1 MRFSPRAAGL
11 LSAAVT
17 VLIWTAFIVIA
28 RASAQRSLNPFDIA
42 FLRIVGASAVLM
54 PWALWRARRERAEPG
69 GLRGSLGGL
78 SPLPLRP
85 TLVLGLFGGLA
96 YALLA
101 YSGFF
106 FAPAAHGSVLM
117 PGSLPLWTSL
127 LSVWLLGER
136 LPGQRLAGLGL
147 ILLGD
152 LMVGGASLL
161 AALSGE
167 GSVWR
172 GDLLFMGASGC
183 WATYGVLVR
192 RSGADAVRATMAVT
206 ALALLSFVPLYL
218 ALTAMGLLPSR
229 LGTAPWGELG
239 FQLLFQGLG
248 SVVISGITFTRMIQ
262 CFGPLRSTMITALV
276 PGLSALGA
284 VWLLGEPM
292 HWNLMLGLALVTAG
306 IAAGVLPA
314 RRAGAAR
321 PSPSSTSSSSSSSP
335 AGACP
340 ASIP

>member
-1 MRFSPRAAGL
+1 MRFSPRAVGL
-11 LSAAVT
+11 ASALVT

-28 RASAQRSLNPFDIA
+28 RASAQRTLSPFDIA
-42 FLRIVGASAVLM
+42 FLRIVGASSVLM
-54 PWALWRARRERAEPG
+54 PWALWRARRERRSPAG
-69 GLRGSLGGL
+69 FSGSLGGL

-96 YALLA
+96 YAVLA

-117 PGSLPLWTSL
+117 PGSLPLWASL
-127 LSVWLLGER
+127 LSLWLLGDR
-136 LPGQRLAGLGL
+136 LPAVRVFGLGL

-152 LMVGGASLL
+152 LLVGGASLL
-161 AALSGE
+161 GALTGQ
-167 GSVWR
+167 GSVWK
-172 GDLLFMGASGC
+172 GDLLFMAASSC
-183 WATYGVLVR
+183 WATYSVLVR
-192 RSGADAVRATMAVT
+192 RTGADAVRATMAVT
-206 ALALLSFVPLYL
+206 ALALLSFVPAFLL
-218 ALTAMGLLPSR
+218 LTQSGLLPSR
-229 LGTAPWGELG
+229 LGAAPWGEIV

-262 CFGPLRSTMITALV
+262 YFGPVRSTMITALV

-306 IAAGVLPA
+306 IAAGVLPS
-314 RRAGAAR
+314 R
-321 PSPSSTSSSSSSSP
+321 PTGLFPLFSKP
-335 AGACP
+335 AKGLR
-340 ASIP
+340 

>member
-1 MRFSPRAAGL
+1 MRFSPRAVGL
-11 LSAAVT
+11 ASALVT

-28 RASAQRSLNPFDIA
+28 RASAQRTLSPFDIA
-42 FLRIVGASAVLM
+42 FLRIVGASSVLM
-54 PWALWRARRERAEPG
+54 PWALWRAWRERRSPAG
-69 GLRGSLGGL
+69 FSGSLGGL

-96 YALLA
+96 YAVLA

-117 PGSLPLWTSL
+117 PGSLPLWASL
-127 LSVWLLGER
+127 LSLWLLGDR
-136 LPGQRLAGLGL
+136 LPAVRVFGLGL

-152 LMVGGASLL
+152 LLVGGASLL
-161 AALSGE
+161 GALTGQ
-167 GSVWR
+167 GSVWK
-172 GDLLFMGASGC
+172 GDLLFMAASSC
-183 WATYGVLVR
+183 WATYSVLVR
-192 RSGADAVRATMAVT
+192 RTGADAVRATMAVT
-206 ALALLSFVPLYL
+206 ALALLSFVPAFLL
-218 ALTAMGLLPSR
+218 LTQSGLLTSR
-229 LGTAPWGELG
+229 LGAAPWGEIV

-262 CFGPLRSTMITALV
+262 YFGPVRSTMITALV

-314 RRAGAAR
+314 R
-321 PSPSSTSSSSSSSP
+321 P
-335 AGACP
+335 AGLFSLFSKP
-340 ASIP
+340 AKSLH

>member
-1 MRFSPRAAGL
+1 MRFSPRAVGL
-11 LSAAVT
+11 ASAVVT

-28 RASAQRSLNPFDIA
+28 RASAQRTLSPFDIA
-42 FLRIVGASAVLM
+42 FLRIVGASSVLM
-54 PWALWRARRERAEPG
+54 PWALWRARRERRSPAG
-69 GLRGSLGGL
+69 FSGSLGGL

-96 YALLA
+96 YAVLA

-117 PGSLPLWTSL
+117 PGSLPLWASL
-127 LSVWLLGER
+127 LSIWLLGDR
-136 LPGQRLAGLGL
+136 LPAVRVFGLGL

-152 LMVGGASLL
+152 LLVGGASLL
-161 AALSGE
+161 GALSGQ
-167 GSVWR
+167 GTVWK
-172 GDLLFMGASGC
+172 GDLLFMAASSC
-183 WATYGVLVR
+183 WATYSVLVR
-192 RSGADAVRATMAVT
+192 RTGADAVRATMAVT
-206 ALALLSFVPLYL
+206 ALALLSFVPAFLL
-218 ALTAMGLLPSR
+218 LTQSGLLPSR
-229 LGTAPWGELG
+229 LGAAPWGEIV

-262 CFGPLRSTMITALV
+262 YFGPVRSTMITALV

-306 IAAGVLPA
+306 IAAGVLPS
-314 RRAGAAR
+314 R
-321 PSPSSTSSSSSSSP
+321 PAVLFSLFSKP
-335 AGACP
+335 AK
-340 ASIP
+340 SLH

>member
-1 MRFSPRAAGL
+1 MRFSPRAVGL
-11 LSAAVT
+11 ASAVVT

-28 RASAQRSLNPFDIA
+28 RASAQRTLSPFDIA
-42 FLRIVGASAVLM
+42 FLRIVGASSVLM
-54 PWALWRARRERAEPG
+54 PWALWRARREQRSPAG
-69 GLRGSLGGL
+69 FSGSLGGL

-96 YALLA
+96 YAVLA

-117 PGSLPLWTSL
+117 PGSLPLWASL
-127 LSVWLLGER
+127 LSIWLLGDR
-136 LPGQRLAGLGL
+136 LPAVRVFGLGL

-152 LMVGGASLL
+152 LLVGGASLL
-161 AALSGE
+161 GALSGQ
-167 GSVWR
+167 GTVWK
-172 GDLLFMGASGC
+172 GDLLFMAASSC
-183 WATYGVLVR
+183 WATYSVLVR
-192 RSGADAVRATMAVT
+192 RTGADAVRATMAVT
-206 ALALLSFVPLYL
+206 ALALLSFVPVFLL
-218 ALTAMGLLPSR
+218 LTQAGLLPSR
-229 LGTAPWGELG
+229 LGSAPWGEIV

-262 CFGPLRSTMITALV
+262 YFGPVRSTMITALV

-306 IAAGVLPA
+306 IAAGVLPS
-314 RRAGAAR
+314 R
-321 PSPSSTSSSSSSSP
+321 P
-335 AGACP
+335 AGLVSLFSKP
-340 ASIP
+340 AKSLH

>member
-1 MRFSPRAAGL
+1 MRFSPRAVGL
-11 LSAAVT
+11 ASALVT

-28 RASAQRSLNPFDIA
+28 RASAQRTLSPFDIA
-42 FLRIVGASAVLM
+42 FLRIVGASSVLM
-54 PWALWRARRERAEPG
+54 PWALWRARRERRSPAG
-69 GLRGSLGGL
+69 FSGSLSGL

-96 YALLA
+96 YAVLA

-117 PGSLPLWTSL
+117 PGSLPLWASL
-127 LSVWLLGER
+127 LSLWLLGDR
-136 LPGQRLAGLGL
+136 LPAVRVFGLGL

-152 LMVGGASLL
+152 LLVGGASLL
-161 AALSGE
+161 GALTGQ
-167 GSVWR
+167 GSVWK
-172 GDLLFMGASGC
+172 GDLLFMAASSC
-183 WATYGVLVR
+183 WATYSVLVR
-192 RSGADAVRATMAVT
+192 RTGADAVRATMAVT
-206 ALALLSFVPLYL
+206 ALALLSFVPAFLL
-218 ALTAMGLLPSR
+218 LTQSGLLTSR
-229 LGTAPWGELG
+229 LGAAPWGEIV

-262 CFGPLRSTMITALV
+262 YFGPVRSTMITALV

-314 RRAGAAR
+314 R
-321 PSPSSTSSSSSSSP
+321 P
-335 AGACP
+335 AGLFSLFSKP
-340 ASIP
+340 AKSLH